1 MHTKIIYDVVKMAS
15 GHKKIIFQHLK
26 IIPGHHNFNTHQA
39 LSDLKRT
46 YFSFMKGNLA
56 IRIPN
61 SLVRYHLDQTA
72 DLITEML
79 KKNKPKS
86 YYQ

>member
-1 MHTKIIYDVVKMAS
+1 MHTKIVYDVVKMAS
-15 GHKKIIFQHLK
+15 GHKKIIFQHRK
-26 IIPGHHNFNTHQA
+26 IISGNHNVNTQKA
-39 LSDLKRT
+39 LSDLKST
-46 YFSFMKGNLA
+46 YFSLMKGNLA